1 MKRINWLNVNDRFN
15 QCISVSA
22 FKFFNKECPL
32 YMSDIFKPAGENG
45 MSTRNGFQKLSQP
58 FRKTNQSQKALSY
71 IGPSVWNKLPEQIKK
86 TINLNTFKHSV
97 KRFYFKELK

>member
-1 MKRINWLNVNDRFN
+1 
-15 QCISVSA
+15 
-22 FKFFNKECPL
+22 
-32 YMSDIFKPAGENG
+32 MSDIFKLAGENG

-58 FRKTNQSQKALSY
+58 FRKTNQGQKALSY

-97 KRFYFKELK
+97 KRFYFK